1 MPLKFYMPVLPGKIA
16 AVNFLFSV
24 ISLLVMVTC
33 VDWPLWMV
41 ALIHCSYFTVLAILV
56 WAKLLLPITQV
67 VLCSHGIG
75 LVFGM
80 GMLMAFSGEHYVYF
94 GFYAMSLAFFHQS
107 EYVVTAIFNSHT
119 LSVDSFLLNHSWE
132 YGIAAI
138 SSWIEFW
145 LEYYFFPEMK
155 SFYFL
160 SLIGLVLVI
169 GGEALRKLSM
179 FTAASNFTHHV
190 QFRKRHGHTL
200 VTHGVYALFRHPS
213 YVGWFYWSVGT
224 QLLLCN
230 PICLVGYTLASWH
243 FFEDRITDEEEFL
256 IQFFGDEYVEY
267 KRRVPTG
274 IPFIKGFPLQ

>member
-1 MPLKFYMPVLPGKIA
+1 MPVLPGKIA

-33 VDWPLWMV
+33 VDWLLWMV
-41 ALIHCSYFTVLAILV
+41 ALIECLYLTVLTILV
-56 WAKLLLPITQV
+56 WAKLFLPITQV
-67 VLCSHGIG
+67 ILCSHGIG
-75 LVFGM
+75 LVFGV

-94 GFYAMSLAFFHQS
+94 GLYAMSLAFFHQS

-145 LEYYFFPEMK
+145 LEYYFFPGMK
-155 SFYFL
+155 SFHFL

-230 PICLVGYTLASWH
+230 PICLVGYTLASWR
-243 FFEDRITDEEEFL
+243 FFEDRIIDEEELL

>member
-1 MPLKFYMPVLPGKIA
+1 MSLKFYMPVLSGRIA

-24 ISLLVMVTC
+24 TSLLVMVNC

-41 ALIHCSYFTVLAILV
+41 VLIECSYVTILAILV
-56 WAKLLLPITQV
+56 WVKLLLPTMQV
-67 VLCSHGIG
+67 ILCSHGIG

-80 GMLMAFSGEHYVYF
+80 GMLMAFSGEQYVYF
-94 GFYAMSLAFFHQS
+94 GLYAMSLAFFHQS

-145 LEYYFFPEMK
+145 LEYYFFLGMK
-155 SFYFL
+155 SFHFL
-160 SLIGLVLVI
+160 SLIGLALVI

-190 QFRKRHGHTL
+190 QYRKRHGHTL
-200 VTHGVYALFRHPS
+200 VTHGVYSLFRHPS

-230 PICLVGYTLASWH
+230 PICLVGYTVASWH
-243 FFEDRITDEEEFL
+243 FFEDRIIDEEELL

-267 KRRVPTG
+267 KRRVGTG
-274 IPFIKGFPLQ
+274 IPFIKGFPLE

>member
-1 MPLKFYMPVLPGKIA
+1 MPVLPGKIA

-33 VDWPLWMV
+33 VDWLLWMV
-41 ALIHCSYFTVLAILV
+41 ALIECLYLTVLTILV
-56 WAKLLLPITQV
+56 WAKLFLPITQV
-67 VLCSHGIG
+67 ILCSHGIG
-75 LVFGM
+75 LVFGV
-80 GMLMAFSGEHYVYF
+80 GMLMALSGEHYVYF
-94 GFYAMSLAFFHQS
+94 GLYAMSLAFFHQS

-145 LEYYFFPEMK
+145 VEYYFFPGIK
-155 SFYFL
+155 SFHFL

-190 QFRKRHGHTL
+190 QFRKHHGHTL

-230 PICLVGYTLASWH
+230 PICLVGYTLASWR
-243 FFEDRITDEEEFL
+243 FFEDRIIDEEELL